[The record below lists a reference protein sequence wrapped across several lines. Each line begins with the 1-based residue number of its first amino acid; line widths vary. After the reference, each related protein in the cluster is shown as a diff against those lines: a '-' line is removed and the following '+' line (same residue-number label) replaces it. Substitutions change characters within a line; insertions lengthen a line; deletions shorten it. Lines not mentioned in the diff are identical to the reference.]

1 MLKKVPKAKN
11 YPEMGSKF
19 LDMYI
24 LVVFKERKK
33 SETAPKNLGEL
44 MWNHPQTN
52 RPTYRPTKRRTTRL
66 LELHRAAQKKVLESS
81 LAKLFLIYICI
92 FSSSSTTLGMISNF
106 APSLQLSLPYFI
118 NKLNNIELS
127 PFICVTVCLRR
138 KKTSSTIGTC
148 KPAR

>member
-33 SETAPKNLGEL
+33 SETAPKNLLEL

-52 RPTYRPTKRRTTRL
+52 FLPF
-66 LELHRAAQKKVLESS
+66 LE
-81 LAKLFLIYICI
+81 
-92 FSSSSTTLGMISNF
+92 
-106 APSLQLSLPYFI
+106 PLQLGPNSRGEI
-118 NKLNNIELS
+118 EQITNIQSIADTNTEIYLSTHFEIYLTKKLS
-127 PFICVTVCLRR
+127 PNTQMF
-138 KKTSSTIGTC
+138 
-148 KPAR
+148 